1 MYCILVLKLKI
12 VKIKTSH
19 VYIIDHLELN
29 GISVWVDVVGLTA
42 GADFLQKIGQAILD
56 SKVSNI
62 SIKNKSGNVMF
73 IFVSS
78 NPAHGEVYSIQHYV
92 VKFVSNLRQV
102 DGFLQVLR
110 FHLPIKLTTTI

>member
-1 MYCILVLKLKI
+1 
-12 VKIKTSH
+12 
-19 VYIIDHLELN
+19 
-29 GISVWVDVVGLTA
+29 VVGLTA

-78 NPAHGEVYSIQHYV
+78 NPA
-92 VKFVSNLRQV
+92 L
-102 DGFLQVLR
+102 
-110 FHLPIKLTTTI
+110 